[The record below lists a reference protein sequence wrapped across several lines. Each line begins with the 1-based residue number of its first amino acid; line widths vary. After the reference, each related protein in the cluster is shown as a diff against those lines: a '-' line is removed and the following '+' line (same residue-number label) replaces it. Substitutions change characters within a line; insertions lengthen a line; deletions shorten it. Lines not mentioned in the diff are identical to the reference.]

1 MSLYTASS
9 EGTQSVWHCLLCTY
23 FPLPQSPMNT
33 SHSQGLCVTVSQ
45 EQMFQRCKFPVHLKK
60 AGEKGE
66 RYNFRK
72 VSSGIHTLLG
82 ARESSFPSVC
92 LCRLHLSRE
101 IPLRASRTPEIR
113 CSQEC
118 VFNRNS
124 SASSLGFIQVWPL
137 EKYALGVW
145 AIAAVLMFLKI
156 TSARFFCLR
165 SYIPSWV
172 CIWMSQ
178 HYNQM
183 WESVSKMPSLPLMA
197 ILSIQAHNF
206 L

>member
-1 MSLYTASS
+1 MLTCVTGKPMSLYTASS

-82 ARESSFPSVC
+82 ARESSFPS
-92 LCRLHLSRE
+92 
-101 IPLRASRTPEIR
+101 
-113 CSQEC
+113 EC
-118 VFNRNS
+118 VS
-124 SASSLGFIQVWPL
+124 VDC
-137 EKYALGVW
+137 
-145 AIAAVLMFLKI
+145 
-156 TSARFFCLR
+156 TSAGRFLWEQAGLLR
-165 SYIPSWV
+165 SGVHRSA
-172 CIWMSQ
+172 CLT
-178 HYNQM
+178 
-183 WESVSKMPSLPLMA
+183 ETALLPVWD
-197 ILSIQAHNF
+197 SYKYDH
-206 L
+206 